1 MLEVRKVSKNFGGLS
16 VLQELSFS
24 IEPCKITALVGP
36 NGAGKTTAFNIV
48 TGFLKSDAG
57 EIILNDS
64 SICGVL
70 PHRLIS
76 KGIVRSFQHVRL
88 FKQLTVL
95 ENVLF
100 ACQGQ
105 EGEKILA
112 IYFLPGRV
120 HRQEIE
126 NRNWA
131 LRCLEEVG
139 LGAKAKEIVDELS
152 YPEQKLL
159 NLAQLLATKANLLL
173 LDEPASGLDAKS
185 TQRFISLIQG
195 LPARGKTILIVEH
208 NMQVVKQVADR
219 VLFLHEGRVFAE
231 GTFEEITQRP
241 ELAEVYFG
249 RAEEA

>member
-1 MLEVRKVSKNFGGLS
+1 MLEIRKISKTFGGLR
-16 VLQELSFS
+16 VLQELSFR

-57 EIILNDS
+57 EIFLNDS

-76 KGIVRSFQHVRL
+76 KGMVRSFQHVRL
-88 FKQLTVL
+88 FRQLTVL

-105 EGEKILA
+105 KGEEVLFV
-112 IYFLPGRV
+112 YFLPRRV
-120 HRQEIE
+120 HRQEMA
-126 NRNWA
+126 NRDWA
-131 LRCLEEVG
+131 LRCLDEVG
-139 LGAKAKEIVDELS
+139 LGEKAKEIADELS

-185 TQRFISLIQG
+185 THRFIGLIQG

-231 GTFEEITQRP
+231 GSFEEITKRP
-241 ELAEVYFG
+241 ELAEIYFG